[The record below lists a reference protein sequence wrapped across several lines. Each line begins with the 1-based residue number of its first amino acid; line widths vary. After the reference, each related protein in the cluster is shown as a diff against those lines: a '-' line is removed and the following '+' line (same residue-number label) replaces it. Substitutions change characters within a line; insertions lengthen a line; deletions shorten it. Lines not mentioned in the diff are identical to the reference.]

1 MITSGYKY
9 VPRIIISMRA
19 SEVNN
24 MIQLIL
30 SQLSE
35 KDKQQ
40 LKLQMSGETVEENV
54 DNDAFMLII
63 IRGKYLGSRQH
74 YLDNRSIVHN

>member
-1 MITSGYKY
+1 
-9 VPRIIISMRA
+9 MRA
-19 SEVNN
+19 SEANN

-54 DNDAFMLII
+54 DDDAFMLF
-63 IRGKYLGSRQH
+63 RNKHFTKSK
-74 YLDNRSIVHN
+74 SIKVIMKK

>member
-1 MITSGYKY
+1 
-9 VPRIIISMRA
+9 MRA
-19 SEVNN
+19 SEANN

-54 DNDAFMLII
+54 DNDAFMHF
-63 IRGKYLGSRQH
+63 RNKHFTKSK
-74 YLDNRSIVHN
+74 SIKVIMKK

>member
-1 MITSGYKY
+1 
-9 VPRIIISMRA
+9 MRA
-19 SEVNN
+19 SEANN

-40 LKLQMSGETVEENV
+40 LKLQLSGETVDEKV
-54 DNDAFMLII
+54 DDDAFLLFRNKHFNKSKHVRLVM
-63 IRGKYLGSRQH
+63 KK
-74 YLDNRSIVHN
+74 

>member
-1 MITSGYKY
+1 
-9 VPRIIISMRA
+9 MRA
-19 SEVNN
+19 SEANN

-54 DNDAFMLII
+54 DDDAFMLFRNKHFI
-63 IRGKYLGSRQH
+63 KSK
-74 YLDNRSIVHN
+74 SIKVIMKK

>member
-1 MITSGYKY
+1 
-9 VPRIIISMRA
+9 MRA
-19 SEVNN
+19 SEANN

-54 DNDAFMLII
+54 DDAFMLF
-63 IRGKYLGSRQH
+63 RKKHFTKSK
-74 YLDNRSIVHN
+74 SIKVIMKK

>member
-1 MITSGYKY
+1 
-9 VPRIIISMRA
+9 MRV
-19 SEVNN
+19 SEANN

-54 DNDAFMLII
+54 DDDAFMLFRKKHFTKSKNIKVI
-63 IRGKYLGSRQH
+63 MKK
-74 YLDNRSIVHN
+74 